1 MNLKDYTEFT
11 RTTAVYPGANEHG
24 FNEVLY
30 LTLGLAS
37 EAGEVAGKIKKIV
50 RGDKIQPEA
59 YVDELS
65 DVLWY
70 LCRLADNIGLTLE
83 DLADINTAKLKSR
96 QEAGTIRG
104 EGDNR

>member
-1 MNLKDYTEFT
+1 MNLKEYIEFT
-11 RTTAVYPGANEHG
+11 RTTAIYPGANDHG

-50 RGDKIQPEA
+50 RGDKIDPES
-59 YVDELS
+59 YLSELS

-70 LCRLADNIGLTLE
+70 LARLADNVGITLE
-83 DLADINTAKLKSR
+83 DLANVNAAKLKAR
-96 QEAGTIRG
+96 QEAGTIQG
-104 EGDNR
+104 SGDAR